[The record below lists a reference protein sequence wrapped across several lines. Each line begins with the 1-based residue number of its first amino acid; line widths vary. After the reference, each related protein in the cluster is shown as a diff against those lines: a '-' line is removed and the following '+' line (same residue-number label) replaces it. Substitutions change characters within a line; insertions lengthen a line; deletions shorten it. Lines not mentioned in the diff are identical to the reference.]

1 MGLTQ
6 ALGEL
11 VQPVISG
18 FPSHLIPF
26 KSQDLEKIKW
36 GKGEGDTEE
45 SYMSRIFWK
54 PVWFLYLG
62 IYVQSSY
69 IYFRRALVVK
79 QYL

>member
-6 ALGEL
+6 ASGEL

-45 SYMSRIFWK
+45 SYMSRIF
-54 PVWFLYLG
+54 
-62 IYVQSSY
+62 
-69 IYFRRALVVK
+69 
-79 QYL
+79 

>member
-6 ALGEL
+6 TLGEV
-11 VQPVISG
+11 VQLVISG

-45 SYMSRIFWK
+45 SYMRQNFLKTSLIF
-54 PVWFLYLG
+54 V
-62 IYVQSSY
+62 
-69 IYFRRALVVK
+69 FRNLCAK
-79 QYL
+79 